1 MDYTNIINL
10 VSKQRFQPYLE
21 AGGDIKKAYDLYL
34 YNIKLCESFYPSLN
48 LLEVGLRNS
57 INILF
62 IEKFGEKWLLKIGE
76 KSILSFNEQRDVE
89 KAIDSLKKRGIKTD
103 IGNIVAELNFGFWNA
118 LFNKYYDTKLWQ
130 KPNFIKSVFPN
141 LPREHRSAKFIRDEI
156 KIIRVLRNR
165 IFHHEPIWNRKVP
178 PKDVHAKICY
188 FIKSISNELEEARK
202 QVDDFEKVNSKK

>member
-1 MDYTNIINL
+1 MNYPEIIKL
-10 VSKQRFQPYLE
+10 LSKQRFQPYLE
-21 AGGDIKKAYDLYL
+21 AKNSVEPAYNQYL

-48 LLEVGLRNS
+48 LLEIGLRNS
-57 INILF
+57 INNLF
-62 IEKFGEKWLLKIGE
+62 TEKFTENWLLQTGE
-76 KSILSFNEQRDVE
+76 QSILSFNEQRDVE

-118 LFNKYYDTKLWQ
+118 LFNKHYDTKLWQ

-165 IFHHEPIWNRKVP
+165 IFHHEPIWNSKVP
-178 PKDVHAKICY
+178 PKDIHAKICY
-188 FIKSISNELEEARK
+188 FIKSISSELEEARE